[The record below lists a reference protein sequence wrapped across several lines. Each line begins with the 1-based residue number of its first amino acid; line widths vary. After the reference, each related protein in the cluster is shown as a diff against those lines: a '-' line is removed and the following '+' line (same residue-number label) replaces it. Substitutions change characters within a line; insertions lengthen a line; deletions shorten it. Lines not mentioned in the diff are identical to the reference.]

1 MKVKELAENL
11 KTSVS
16 ELINNLSNVIFTET
30 ITENY
35 EVSKDLEK
43 KLAKMYGVSYPFKAV
58 KPKPVPK
65 PAVKIGSNRPDENKN
80 IQKPVQQKTEA
91 KPVQKPNQPK
101 VDNKPVSK
109 PAPKADNKPV
119 QKPNQPKTDN
129 KPVQKP
135 VQPKVEAKPVEV
147 KKTPKVKPTYEEE
160 IVVPRVDEHMLEK
173 YGDYLEEDEYNL
185 TRETRGG
192 RAKKQ
197 TSENAAPAK
206 KKNSN
211 KNKNN
216 FNKKEKRTSNIPT
229 SVEAEDHVLYYEN
242 GMSVMEIAEVLGVG
256 VTDLV
261 KKLFVS
267 MGIMA
272 SATQSLDRDT
282 AELIAIEYDFELKDK
297 KITDMTRFD
306 ELEVEDKEEDLVGR
320 PAIVTIMGHVDHG
333 KTTLL
338 DTIRSSHV
346 VTGEA
351 GGITQHIGAY
361 QVEKNGKTITFIDT
375 PGHAAFTEMRA
386 RGAQITDIVILVV
399 ASDDGVMP
407 QTKEAIEHA
416 QAAGVPIIVAINKM
430 DKPSAN
436 PDRIK
441 TELTE
446 YNLVAE
452 DWGGD
457 TIFVPISALTG
468 KGVDELLEM
477 VILLSDLKD
486 YKANPNR
493 LGMGTVIEAKLDKG
507 RGPVA
512 TLLVQNGT
520 IKVGDVIVVGNTYGK
535 IRSME
540 DELGRPVQAAGPS
553 KPVSVTGLVEVP
565 FAGEKFMALNDERKA
580 REIAE
585 VRAQNKFNEEKGVG
599 KPTSLNDI
607 FQSADA
613 DKTLNLII
621 KCDVQGSIEAIKG
634 LLEKINIEGTNINV
648 IGARVGGITDNDI
661 ILAVASHAIIV
672 GFNVRPTA
680 QVSDYA
686 KQQGVEIRLYSI
698 IYKLQED
705 IEKAVKGLLD
715 PVFEEKITGQA
726 EVRETFKVSKVG
738 TIAGSYVT
746 SGSIVRN
753 GSVRL
758 IRDSIVIYTGSL
770 AGLRRFK
777 DDVKEVKAGYECGI
791 TVANYNDIKVG
802 DVIECF
808 VMEEQE
814 RE

>member
-1 MKVKELAENL
+1 MKQ
-11 KTSVS
+11 
-16 ELINNLSNVIFTET
+16 
-30 ITENY
+30 
-35 EVSKDLEK
+35 
-43 KLAKMYGVSYPFKAV
+43 
-58 KPKPVPK
+58 
-65 PAVKIGSNRPDENKN
+65 R
-80 IQKPVQQKTEA
+80 
-91 KPVQKPNQPK
+91 
-101 VDNKPVSK
+101 
-109 PAPKADNKPV
+109 
-119 QKPNQPKTDN
+119 
-129 KPVQKP
+129 
-135 VQPKVEAKPVEV
+135 
-147 KKTPKVKPTYEEE
+147 
-160 IVVPRVDEHMLEK
+160 
-173 YGDYLEEDEYNL
+173 
-185 TRETRGG
+185 
-192 RAKKQ
+192 
-197 TSENAAPAK
+197 

-216 FNKKEKRTSNIPT
+216 NAKKEKRTSNMPST
-229 SVEAEDHVLYYEN
+229 DKLEDHVLYYEN
-242 GMSVMEIAEVLGVG
+242 GMSVMEVANGLGVS
-256 VTDLV
+256 VTELV

-272 SATQSLDRDT
+272 SATQTLDRDT
-282 AELIAIEYDFELKDK
+282 IELIAIEYDFELKDK

-306 ELEVEDKEEDLVGR
+306 ELEVEDKEEDLVSR

-361 QVEKNGKTITFIDT
+361 QVVKNNKTITFIDT

-386 RGAQITDIVILVV
+386 RGAQITDIVVLVV

-416 QAAGVPIIVAINKM
+416 QAAGVPIIVAVNKM
-430 DKPSAN
+430 DKPGAN
-436 PDRIK
+436 PDRVK

-446 YNLVAE
+446 YSLVSE

-457 TIFVPISALTG
+457 TIFVNISALTG

-477 VILLSDLKD
+477 IILVSDLKD

-493 LGMGTVIEAKLDKG
+493 LGIGTVIEARLDKG
-507 RGPVA
+507 RGPIA

-520 IKVGDVIVVGNTYGK
+520 IKVGDIIVVGTTYGK
-535 IRSME
+535 VRSME
-540 DELGRPVQAAGPS
+540 DELGRSVSSAGPS

-565 FAGEKFMALNDERKA
+565 FAGEKFMVLNDERKA

-599 KPTSLNDI
+599 KAASLTDLFKNEN
-607 FQSADA
+607 A

-634 LLEKINIEGTNINV
+634 LLEKINIDGTNINI
-648 IGARVGGITDNDI
+648 IGARVGGITNNDI
-661 ILAVASHAIIV
+661 ILAVASKAIIV
-672 GFNVRPTA
+672 GFNVRPTS
-680 QVSDYA
+680 QISDFA
-686 KQQGVEIRLYSI
+686 KEQGVEIRLYNI

-726 EVRETFKVSKVG
+726 EVREIFKVSRVG

-746 SGSIVRN
+746 SGTIFRN
-753 GSVRL
+753 GGVRL
-758 IRDSIVIYTGSL
+758 IRDSIVIYTGKM

-777 DDVKEVKAGYECGI
+777 DDVKEVKSGYECGI
-791 TVANYNDIKVG
+791 TIENYNDIKVG
-802 DVIECF
+802 DIIECF
-808 VMEEQE
+808 IMEEAE